1 MLLTA
6 TTPPQEVSRALVTS
20 STEREHFSC
29 YPLLSLPSPP
39 PPPAH
44 APAPAHAHARGTSSA
59 DRELLL
65 ARTGSAAEVSHKAL
79 AASGGVA
86 WAKAMA
92 ASSRPSAQSG
102 ASRGP
107 GDAQHYRG
115 VTREEAVEGFR
126 AAMQQSLQGHHSACD
141 GPEAAGALPA
151 TMQQSLH
158 VSALAEGG
166 DSDGALG
173 SARPSHERQDH
184 HTRQDHRMRQDHH
197 TFVRHEADGA
207 LGSAGASARL
217 LQGLDTSARHDDKGV
232 AGDAS
237 RPSHELQDHH
247 MRQDHHTSVRHEA
260 LERMDEQALRT
271 LHAMLVRHSSRSA
284 NG

>member
-20 STEREHFSC
+20 STERELFFSC
-29 YPLLSLPSPP
+29 YP
-39 PPPAH
+39 
-44 APAPAHAHARGTSSA
+44 
-59 DRELLL
+59 LL

-151 TMQQSLH
+151 AMQQSLH

-173 SARPSHERQDH
+173 SARPSHERH
-184 HTRQDHRMRQDHH
+184 ERPRRGGRCLRQRGCQR
-197 TFVRHEADGA
+197 
-207 LGSAGASARL
+207 SPAS
-217 LQGLDTSARHDDKGV
+217 G
-232 AGDAS
+232 
-237 RPSHELQDHH
+237 P
-247 MRQDHHTSVRHEA
+247 
-260 LERMDEQALRT
+260 
-271 LHAMLVRHSSRSA
+271 
-284 NG
+284 